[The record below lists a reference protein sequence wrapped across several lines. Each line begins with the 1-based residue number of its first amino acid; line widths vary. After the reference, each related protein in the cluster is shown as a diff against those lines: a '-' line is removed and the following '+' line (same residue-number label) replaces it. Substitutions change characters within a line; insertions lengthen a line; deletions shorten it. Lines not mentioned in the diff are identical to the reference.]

1 MRVTVLGTGMI
12 GSVIVQELAGS
23 DAIDEIVAVDA
34 VAASVERC
42 VSATRSAKVTGRTAV
57 LDDYDRVA
65 ELLRGSDIA
74 VSCLP
79 HALSLLAIRAAIAAG
94 CHLIDLV
101 GSKYEEKAEYDAQAR
116 AAGVLIVPG
125 AGVAPGIANFLA
137 ARGIELLD
145 EADEAVMLC
154 GGLPRHPLPP
164 LWYQVVFRLESLLG
178 LCTKPA
184 LAVEDGELVKLP
196 PLTRLESLR
205 FPEPVGEC
213 EAVVTDAHSTAY
225 TLRSKVKRLYEKTV
239 RYKGHWEK
247 MSVLAELG
255 FLDEAPIE
263 VDGQLVSPQR
273 VAIPLLE
280 RKMKGGSNE
289 DMTVLRVTVTGTRNG
304 RKMKLEWEM
313 VDAYDKERSITS
325 MAKTTGFP
333 AVQLTQWMAEG
344 KLDKR
349 GVAAIEDVIIGD
361 VFDPFVAALG
371 KRGIAIS
378 FKEEEIEQ

>member
-1 MRVTVLGTGMI
+1 MRVVVLGTGMI
-12 GSVIVQELAGS
+12 GTVVVHELARSG
-23 DAIDEIVAVDA
+23 AIDEVVAVDA
-34 VAASVERC
+34 VAASVDRC
-42 VSATRSAKVTGRTAV
+42 VSAAGHPKVSGKVAV
-57 LDDYDRVA
+57 LDQFDRMV
-65 ELLRGSDIA
+65 ELLQEADIA
-74 VSCLP
+74 VGCLP
-79 HALSLLAIRAAIAAG
+79 HSLSPLAIRAAIAAR

-101 GSKYEEKAEYDAQAR
+101 GSKYEEKSQLNEQAR
-116 AAGVLIVPG
+116 EAGVLIVPG

-184 LAVEDGELVKLP
+184 LAVENGELVKLP
-196 PLTRLESLR
+196 PLSRLEPLS

-225 TLRSKVKRLYEKTV
+225 TLKSKVKRLYEKTV

-255 FLDEAPIE
+255 FLDETPVE
-263 VDGQLVSPQR
+263 VDGTLVSPQR
-273 VAIPLLE
+273 LAIPLLE

-289 DMTVLRVTVTGTRNG
+289 DITVLRVTVTGTRNG
-304 RKMKLEWEM
+304 KPTKLEWEM
-313 VDAYDKERSITS
+313 VDHYDNDRKITS

-333 AVQLTQWMAEG
+333 AILLTEWMAEG
-344 KLDKR
+344 KLENR
-349 GVAAIEDVIIGD
+349 GVAAIEDVIIGRH
-361 VFDPFVAALG
+361 FDPFVQELG
-371 KRGIAIS
+371 NRGIHIS
-378 FKEEEIEQ
+378 FREESL

>member
-1 MRVTVLGTGMI
+1 MRVVVLGTGMI
-12 GSVIVQELAGS
+12 GSVIVHELGGVAS
-23 DAIDEIVAVDA
+23 IDEVIAVDA
-34 VAASVERC
+34 VSASVERC
-42 VSATRSAKVTGRTAV
+42 VAGANSSKVTGRTAA

-65 ELLRGSDIA
+65 ALLSEADIA

-79 HALSLLAIRAAIAAG
+79 HGLSLLAIKAAIAAR

-101 GSKYEEKAEYDAQAR
+101 GSKYEEKAELNEQALE
-116 AAGVLIVPG
+116 AGVLIVPG

-196 PLTRLESLR
+196 PLTRLERLT

-225 TLRSKVKRLYEKTV
+225 TLRAKVKRLYEKTV

-255 FLDEAPIE
+255 FLDETPIE
-263 VDGQLVSPQR
+263 VDGTLVSPQR

-289 DMTVLRVTVTGTRNG
+289 DITVLRVTVTGTRG
-304 RKMKLEWEM
+304 GKRTKLEWEM
-313 VDAYDKERSITS
+313 VDAYDADRRITS

-333 AVQLTQWMAEG
+333 AILLAEWMAED
-344 KLDKR
+344 KLDIR
-349 GVAAIEDVIIGD
+349 GVKAIEDVIIGRH
-361 VFDPFVAALG
+361 FDPFVQALG
-371 KRGIAIS
+371 NRGIAIS
-378 FKEEEIEQ
+378 FREEIE

>member
-1 MRVTVLGTGMI
+1 MRVVVLGTGMI
-12 GSVIVQELAGS
+12 GSVIVQELGGVVS
-23 DAIDEIVAVDA
+23 IDEVVAVDA
-34 VAASVERC
+34 VSASVERC
-42 VSATRSAKVTGRTAV
+42 VAGANSSKVTGRTAA
-57 LDDYDRVA
+57 LDDYDRVV
-65 ELLRGSDIA
+65 ELLAGADIA

-79 HALSLLAIRAAIAAG
+79 HGLSMLAIKAAIAAR

-101 GSKYEEKAEYDAQAR
+101 GSKYEEKAQLNEQALE
-116 AAGVLIVPG
+116 AGVLIVPG

-196 PLTRLESLR
+196 PLTRLESLS

-255 FLDEAPIE
+255 FLDETPID
-263 VDGQLVSPQR
+263 VDGTLVSPQR

-289 DMTVLRVTVTGTRNG
+289 DMTVLRVTVTGTRG
-304 RKMKLEWEM
+304 GKRTKLEWEM
-313 VDAYDKERSITS
+313 VDAYDSDRRITS

-333 AVQLTQWMAEG
+333 AVLLTEWMSEG
-344 KLDKR
+344 KLNMR
-349 GVAAIEDVIIGD
+349 GVKAIEDVIIGRH
-361 VFDPFVAALG
+361 FDPFVKELG
-371 KRGIAIS
+371 DRGIAIS
-378 FKEEEIEQ
+378 FREEIE

>member
-1 MRVTVLGTGMI
+1 MRVVVLGTGMI
-12 GSVIVQELAGS
+12 GSVIVHELGGVAS
-23 DAIDEIVAVDA
+23 IDEVVAVDA
-34 VAASVERC
+34 VSASMERC
-42 VSATRSAKVTGRTAV
+42 VAGVNSTKVTGRTAA
-57 LDDYDRVA
+57 LDDYDRVVA
-65 ELLRGSDIA
+65 LLAGADIA

-79 HALSLLAIRAAIAAG
+79 HGLSMLAIKASIAAR

-101 GSKYEEKAEYDAQAR
+101 GSKYEEKAELNER
-116 AAGVLIVPG
+116 ALEAGVLIVPG

-196 PLTRLESLR
+196 PLTRLERLS

-247 MSVLAELG
+247 LSVLAELG
-255 FLDEAPIE
+255 FLDETPID
-263 VDGQLVSPQR
+263 VDGTLVSPRR

-289 DMTVLRVTVTGTRNG
+289 DMTVLRVTVTGNRGGKRT
-304 RKMKLEWEM
+304 KLEWEM
-313 VDAYDKERSITS
+313 VDAYDSDRRITS

-333 AVQLTQWMAEG
+333 AILLTEWMAEG
-344 KLDKR
+344 RLDIR
-349 GVAAIEDVIIGD
+349 GVKAIEDVIIGRH
-361 VFDPFVAALG
+361 FDPFVRELG
-371 KRGIAIS
+371 DRGIAIT
-378 FKEEEIEQ
+378 FREEIE